1 MPDSS
6 RSKLLK
12 KFLWS
17 VRPQIFI
24 FTGMM
29 VIFGLVYLLGRLPLD
44 FFLYSMEVSF
54 FLFGIYVGIQYI
66 QYARRYGK
74 VRRLQTTD
82 IASLQ
87 ELSESPD
94 PFERLYIEKLALV
107 MRELREAETVHTDRQ
122 ADQLDYFTLWLH
134 QIKTPIS
141 AISLLNQSSSGKE
154 ARQISQELLRLE
166 DYTHMALNYVKL
178 EEPGSELDLSEVEL
192 DGVLKK
198 ALKKYAILFIY
209 NGIKLDYEPLQMT
222 VLSDEKWLQN
232 LLEQLLSN
240 SLKYAPNGKISIYKD
255 SGEEQTLII
264 EDTGIGIRPEDLPKI
279 FNKGYSGFNGR
290 LYEKSTGL
298 GLFLSKKIC
307 ERLGHKLAIQSEPQ
321 KGTLVSIDLSRK
333 ELQQFD

>member
-1 MPDSS
+1 MPDFS
-6 RSKLLK
+6 RSELLK

-54 FLFGIYVGIQYI
+54 FLFGIYVAIQYI

-82 IASLQ
+82 IATLQ

-94 PFERLYIEKLALV
+94 PFDRLYIEKLALV
-107 MRELREAETVHTDRQ
+107 MRDQREAETAYADRQ
-122 ADQLDYFTLWLH
+122 TNQLDYFTLWLH

-141 AISLLNQSSSGKE
+141 AISLLNQSSCGKE

-178 EEPGSELDLSEVEL
+178 EEPGAELDLSQVDL
-192 DGVLKK
+192 DGVIKK
-198 ALKKYAILFIY
+198 ALKKYSILFIY
-209 NGIKLDYEPLQMT
+209 NGIKLEYEPLQMT

-232 LLEQLLSN
+232 LLEQVISN
-240 SLKYAPNGKISIYKD
+240 SLKYTPNGKISIYKD
-255 SGEEQTLII
+255 SVKEGRLVI

-298 GLFLSKKIC
+298 GLFLSRKIC
-307 ERLGHKLAIQSEPQ
+307 ERLGYKLDIQSELG
-321 KGTLVSIDLSRK
+321 KGTKVLIDLSRE
-333 ELQQFD
+333 ELQVFD